1 MAVKKTPAK
10 KQTKQ
15 TKDTTTKTIATKTKT
30 TVVAKA
36 TSTKTKEAKKTPP
49 KAESPLVKDAKNIEH
64 DAIHEEII
72 IDNDIIPGDDEEES
86 VFEAK
91 KKEISQTG
99 YNKLLEELRKLEEE
113 MLPNVNARIKEARE
127 FGDLSENAEYQSAI
141 NEKQMLEVR
150 IAELKET
157 IDNSVLVDWMKK
169 GNTVQYGSTVVLEI
183 EDWDELVTVTII
195 GSAEITYE
203 TEVQHISFDSP
214 IGLAI
219 EGKKAWDICKARG
232 ERGRFDVK
240 IIEVR

>member
-1 MAVKKTPAK
+1 MFYISDYHINNILFNNLSLDMAVKKTSAK

-15 TKDTTTKTIATKTKT
+15 TKDTTTKTITKKTKT
-30 TVVAKA
+30 IVVAKV
-36 TSTKTKEAKKTPP
+36 TSTQTKEAKKTPP
-49 KAESPLVKDAKNIEH
+49 QAESSLVKDTKNIEH

-72 IDNDIIPGDDEEES
+72 IDNDIIPSDDNEES
-86 VFEAK
+86 VFETK

-157 IDNSVLVDWMKK
+157 IDNSVLVD
-169 GNTVQYGSTVVLEI
+169 
-183 EDWDELVTVTII
+183 
-195 GSAEITYE
+195 
-203 TEVQHISFDSP
+203 
-214 IGLAI
+214 
-219 EGKKAWDICKARG
+219 
-232 ERGRFDVK
+232 
-240 IIEVR
+240 